1 MKPFKLCRVCGKNY
15 CESGYCS
22 ECRTKDDT
30 RATIAAREVMD
41 RKVVTA
47 TTASAIPAGTVTIL
61 FPTINT
67 CEVLQ
72 EGSIF
77 TVITDG
83 TYETCPHCGSLI
95 LKVTVEQKEGD

>member
-41 RKVVTA
+41 REA
-47 TTASAIPAGTVTIL
+47 FIG
-61 FPTINT
+61 
-67 CEVLQ
+67 Q
-72 EGSIF
+72 
-77 TVITDG
+77 
-83 TYETCPHCGSLI
+83 
-95 LKVTVEQKEGD
+95 